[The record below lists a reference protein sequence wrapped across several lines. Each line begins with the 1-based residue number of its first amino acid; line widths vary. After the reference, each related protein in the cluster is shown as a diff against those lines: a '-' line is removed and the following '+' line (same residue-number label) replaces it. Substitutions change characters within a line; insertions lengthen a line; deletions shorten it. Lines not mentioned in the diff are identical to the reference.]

1 MHGFEHFIIDYGY
14 IGLFTLLMLGIVG
27 LPIPDE
33 TLLAFAG
40 YLVFQ
45 EKLDPLATLL
55 AAFLGSSCG
64 ISLSYFLGRLLGM
77 KVLHRHAAKLHL
89 TEEQLFRAHAWFQ
102 RVGKWTLPAGYF
114 IPGVRHLT
122 AFIAGASELDTRIF
136 ALFAYAGAAIWSS
149 AFLCAG
155 YFFGREWERMAERLH
170 GRMSLLVVG
179 AAVVIL
185 LCYLV
190 KRFLKRRSVS

>member
-1 MHGFEHFIIDYGY
+1 MHGFEHFIVDYSY
-14 IGLFTLLMLGIVG
+14 PGLFVLLALGIVG

-45 EKLDPLATLL
+45 DKLSPGPTLL
-55 AAFLGSSCG
+55 AAFLGSACG
-64 ISLSYFLGRLLGM
+64 ISLSYFLGRLLGL

-89 TEEQLFRAHAWFQ
+89 TEEQLLRAHAWFQ

-122 AFIAGASELDTRIF
+122 AFIAGASELDTRVF
-136 ALFAYAGAAIWSS
+136 VPFAYAGALIWSLT
-149 AFLCAG
+149 FLAAG
-155 YFFGREWERMAERLH
+155 YFFGKEWEKVAERLH
-170 GRMSLLVVG
+170 GRMSLLVIC
-179 AAVVIL
+179 AAAAIL
-185 LCYLV
+185 IWYLL
-190 KRFLKRRSVS
+190 KRFLKHRSVG

>member
-1 MHGFEHFIIDYGY
+1 MHGFEHLITDYGY
-14 IGLFTLLMLGIVG
+14 PGLFVLLMLGIVG

-45 EKLDPLATLL
+45 GKLNPVSTLL
-55 AAFLGSSCG
+55 VSFLGSACG
-64 ISLSYFLGRLLGM
+64 ISLSYFLGRLLGL

-89 TEEQLFRAHAWFQ
+89 TEEQLNRAHAWFQ

-136 ALFAYAGAAIWSS
+136 ALFAYAGALIWS
-149 AFLCAG
+149 ATFLCAG
-155 YFFGREWERMAERLH
+155 YFFGREWEKMAERLH
-170 GRMSLLVVG
+170 GRASLLIVGG
-179 AAVVIL
+179 AALVLVW
-185 LCYLV
+185 YLG
-190 KRFLKRRSVS
+190 KRFLKRRSTS